1 MNSIKKFL
9 KQFVSLRDLNAWAN
23 SFRVPGRLIEVQL
36 QLQQR
41 ALAASWISLRL
52 QGAAP
57 HLDEV
62 GFRCHSQFEEDG
74 LLLYIFSVIGSGRRT
89 AVEMCAGNGRECMA
103 ANLIV
108 HHGWDGVLFDG
119 DPVNVR
125 HGQRFFGTNQFTF
138 AQPPR
143 FLHAWI
149 TRENVNELI
158 AATGTTGE
166 VDLFSLDIDGNDY
179 WVWEALSVI
188 QPRVCILETHNV
200 IPSDLALSM
209 PYQPGFSFWDL
220 PENIR
225 DFRGAS
231 LKAFAKLGARKGYRL
246 VGANRLGFNAIFI
259 REDLGRDVFPE
270 VSVESCHDNPYSRIA
285 QSRRWPLVRNQG
297 WTSV

>member
-23 SFRVPGRLIEVQL
+23 SFRAPGRQIEVQL

-41 ALAASWISLRL
+41 ALVASWASLRR

-57 HLDEV
+57 RLDEV
-62 GFRCHSQFEEDG
+62 GFRCHSQLEEDG
-74 LLLYIFSVIGSGRRT
+74 LLLYIFSVIGTRNKS
-89 AVEMCAGNGRECMA
+89 AVEMCAGNGSECMA
-103 ANLIV
+103 ANLVV
-108 HHGWDGVLFDG
+108 HHGWDAVLFDG

-125 HGQRFFGTNQFTF
+125 HGQRFFTNNQFTF

-143 FLHAWI
+143 FLQAWI
-149 TRENVNELI
+149 TRENVNDLI
-158 AATGTTGE
+158 ATTGTTGE
-166 VDLFSLDIDGNDY
+166 IDLFSLDIDGNDY

-200 IPSDLALSM
+200 IPSHLALSM
-209 PYQPGFSFWDL
+209 PYQPRFSFWDL
-220 PENIR
+220 PEHVR

-231 LKAFAKLGARKGYRL
+231 LKAFAQLGAKKGYRL

-259 REDLGRDVFPE
+259 RNGLGKDEFPE
-270 VSVESCHDNPYSRIA
+270 VTVDSCHDNPYTRIA
-285 QSRRWPLVRNQG
+285 QSRRWPLVKDQN
-297 WTSV
+297 WVSV